1 MKSGSTGASVS
12 AEISEASEV
21 ERSTKSESGG
31 RSIDKSGGKLVELEE
46 GRPFELFKRK
56 TRGGRGALVKKP
68 EPPFKRSR
76 HESNFLMEK

>member
-12 AEISEASEV
+12 AETSEASEV

-56 TRGGRGALVKKP
+56 TRGGRGALVKKENLP
-68 EPPFKRSR
+68 GSHGRVIVLHKR
-76 HESNFLMEK
+76 